1 MNATGSQAI
10 VVATTSGALSVGKD
24 MVLIFRTRKKERKK
38 KKPNPNG
45 RHICCAWGPE
55 TDSYAVPNLRNFWGR
70 LVLLLWFAVK

>member
-38 KKPNPNG
+38 KKNQTLMAG
-45 RHICCAWGPE
+45 
-55 TDSYAVPNLRNFWGR
+55 TYAVPGDLRQTAMQFPI
-70 LVLLLWFAVK
+70 